1 MKIIITTTK
10 TLEIKPSTKKKSSAP
25 QKPAVQSNST
35 KTTVIV
41 NPK

>member
-1 MKIIITTTK
+1 MKIVLTI
-10 TLEIKPSTKKKSSAP
+10 EIKPSPKQKKSPAP
-25 QKPAVQSNST
+25 QKPVAQSNST